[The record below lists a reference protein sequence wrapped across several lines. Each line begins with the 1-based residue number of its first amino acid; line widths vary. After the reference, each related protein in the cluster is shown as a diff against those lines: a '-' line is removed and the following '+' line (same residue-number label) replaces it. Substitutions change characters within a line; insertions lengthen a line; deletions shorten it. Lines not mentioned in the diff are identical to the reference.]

1 MESFSAKF
9 KWHTKHNLLLFG
21 KSADSDKETGCGD
34 IGFIAFGGDLVCSRQ
49 DAIVRSTILVAIM
62 DRKER
67 CI

>member
-9 KWHTKHNLLLFG
+9 KWHTRQNLLLFG
-21 KSADSDKETGCGD
+21 KSADSNKETGCGD
-34 IGFIAFGGDLVCSRQ
+34 IGFITVGRDLVCSRQ
-49 DAIVRSTILVAIM
+49 DAIVRSTILIAIM